1 MGQEGS
7 APRTG
12 SEKFARKCERELFLD
27 RMEQVAPWEELLA
40 LAEPYDPPA
49 GDGQPEIALPILL
62 RTYLA
67 QRWFSL
73 TDSGAE
79 DTLYESPVLRRF
91 VGVDLDVAAA
101 PEETAIR
108 HFRQWMEERD
118 LGSRVMAAANRNLDE
133 RGIRITSGMKP
144 AAIILDAP
152 SSTGS
157 SAGERDSQ
165 MHRTV
170 EGGQG
175 HASSDADAGIYG
187 VGLETTASEA
197 RDRSGGL
204 LRSSGIGKADSPV
217 PGAAILSVAVISAQ
231 RQRRGAAISAL
242 AECHS
247 GPIREFVSFPP
258 NIADVSRTLNR
269 DFDIVIVDLDSDP
282 AYALNLVKS
291 ISTNGLATVIAYSS
305 QADPE
310 LRLRSTRAGARE
322 FLTLPFAPGV
332 MAGALL
338 RTQALRSA
346 ARPSKKADGK
356 VLVFLSAK
364 GGSGVTTL
372 ACNFAVSLAQ
382 ESGKRTL
389 LIDLSFP
396 LGGVAV
402 NLGISA
408 EHSVVNALQ
417 NSKRLDSSFLS
428 GLLAAHESGL
438 FVLAAS
444 SQLTPIDA
452 DEEAIAR
459 LLEVARED
467 FDYVVVDAGA
477 KLGLQKTH
485 LFDKSAIVYLVT
497 QVGLAELR
505 NSNRLISK
513 LSAATSPKLEIVINR
528 YDSRTPEI
536 GEEHL
541 AEVLTKPAE
550 WRIPNN
556 YAAVRHMQNTATS
569 LMGDD
574 SEISRAIRQMTR
586 AVSGQTAIQEK
597 KKGFSFFR

>member
-1 MGQEGS
+1 MGQEKS
-7 APRTG
+7 TPRKA
-12 SEKFARKCERELFLD
+12 SEKFARKSEREIFLD
-27 RMEQVAPWEELLA
+27 RMELVAPWGELLA
-40 LAEPYDPPA
+40 LAEPYPPPA
-49 GDGQPEIALPILL
+49 EDRQPGVALPILL

-73 TDSGAE
+73 SDSGAE
-79 DTLYESPVLRRF
+79 DALYESPVLRRF
-91 VGVDLDVAAA
+91 VGVDLGVAAA
-101 PEETAIR
+101 PEEMAIR

-118 LGSRVMAAANRNLDE
+118 LGSRVMAEVNRHLDE
-133 RGIRITSGMKP
+133 RGIRITSGTNPVAM
-144 AAIILDAP
+144 ILELP
-152 SSTGS
+152 S
-157 SAGERDSQ
+157 SAGSGADERDSQ
-165 MHRTV
+165 MHPAG
-170 EGGQG
+170 EDGQG
-175 HASSDADAGIYG
+175 YPAPDADAGLYSMD
-187 VGLETTASEA
+187 LETTASGA
-197 RDRSGGL
+197 RDRSSGL
-204 LRSSGIGKADSPV
+204 LRSRVMGKAGAPV
-217 PGAAILSVAVISAQ
+217 PAAPILSVAVISAHK
-231 RQRRGAAISAL
+231 QRRGAATSAL
-242 AECHS
+242 AECHR

-282 AYALNLVKS
+282 EYALNLVKS
-291 ISTNGLATVIAYSS
+291 ICTSGPATVMVYSA

-310 LRLRSTRAGARE
+310 LLLRSMRAGARE

-332 MAGALL
+332 MADALL
-338 RTQALRSA
+338 RAQALRPA
-346 ARPSKKADGK
+346 AHPPRKADGK

-382 ESGKRTL
+382 ESGQRTL

-402 NLGISA
+402 NLGIRA

-417 NSKRLDSSFLS
+417 NSKRLDSIFLS
-428 GLLAAHESGL
+428 GLLAEHDSGL

-444 SQLTPIDA
+444 SQLTSMDV
-452 DEEAIAR
+452 DDDAIAR
-459 LLEVARED
+459 LLEVARQD

-477 KLGLQKTH
+477 KLGLQNTH
-485 LFDKSAIVYLVT
+485 LFDKSAIIYLVT

-513 LSAATSPKLEIVINR
+513 LSASTGPKLEIVINR
-528 YDSRTPEI
+528 YDSRIPEI
-536 GEEHL
+536 GEEHV
-541 AEVLTKPAE
+541 AEALTRPPE

-556 YAAVRHMQNTATS
+556 YSAVRRMQNTATS

-586 AVSGQTAIQEK
+586 AVSGHAAIPEK